1 MQETVS
7 YEMPDAGKPHV
18 RFDEG
23 DSASAKPRQRS
34 LLYKKAFVGL
44 WVFGTALVLN
54 ADVVREALPDA
65 VTKPYVFKA
74 EPNAFAG
81 QPDARSF
88 GFPFDG
94 ARLFADVT
102 NSGAY
107 GALHL
112 TVRATDPDTR
122 AVEVSLVQSDG
133 VTWGLTGL
141 PIGPDWQEI
150 VLPCHLMRPF
160 THWPGH
166 PRVAPDA
173 RPDFRLIKKVGF
185 CFGKWLCPDTLA
197 KPHGFEIRSVKFVV
211 KDPPAQLAEDK
222 VPLVMF
228 DSDHS
233 LDEFPRYAR
242 ETDDSGRFRRAI
254 AATPSGVLTV
264 PRGTYRIASPVRVT
278 NGCSIQMNK
287 NAKLV
292 AVQEMDYVLEVD
304 GSGVALHD
312 YNRFVKGGCIDG
324 AGLASCMRLAGF
336 VHFTLKDATFLNG
349 RAYGLR
355 VDGGCELIANN
366 LYFKCVIPGLAG
378 NSGVYLNGG
387 DSHYTDCV
395 VVDYTI
401 GFNVASGGSNRL
413 TRCHVW
419 GGPLPP
425 VKPGEPCEML
435 KDSINFR
442 IAASS
447 TILRDCY
454 ADTGKIGYEVGGW
467 DTRLLGCSYF
477 NNKGFRL
484 DGITIIKHLRGRL
497 LVADGGFVKTTP
509 NVTVYDGCGE
519 VEWFNMSYSGF
530 GPQDDCPGALKF
542 QRKSATDQKALKLAE

>member
-1 MQETVS
+1 MV
-7 YEMPDAGKPHV
+7 
-18 RFDEG
+18 EG
-23 DSASAKPRQRS
+23 ECRM
-34 LLYKKAFVGL
+34 KANKAMIG
-44 WVFGTALVLN
+44 FGVLGMALMLC
-54 ADVVREALPDA
+54 ADVAREVLPDTEA
-65 VTKPYVFKA
+65 RPYVFKA

-81 QPDARSF
+81 KPDARAFS
-88 GFPFDG
+88 FPFDG

-102 NSGAY
+102 NSGTY

-112 TVRATDPDTR
+112 TIRATEPDTQ
-122 AVEVSLVQSDG
+122 AVEVSLKQSDG
-133 VTWGLTGL
+133 VTWGLTNL

-150 VLPCHLMRPF
+150 VLPSHLMRPF
-160 THWPGH
+160 THWPSH
-166 PRVAPDA
+166 PRMAPDA
-173 RPDFRLIKKVGF
+173 RPDFRLINEVRF

-197 KPHGFEIRSVKFVV
+197 KPHGFEISSIKLVV
-211 KDPPAQLAEDK
+211 TEPPAQVADDK
-222 VPLVMF
+222 VPVVTF

-233 LDEFPRYAR
+233 LDEFPRYTN

-254 AATPSGVLTV
+254 AATPSGTLTV
-264 PRGTYRIASPVRVT
+264 PRGIYRIASTVRIA
-278 NGCSIQMNK
+278 NGCSLQMNK

-292 AVQEMDYVLEVD
+292 AVKEMDYVLEIN
-304 GSGVALHD
+304 GSGGVMHD
-312 YNRFVKGGCIDG
+312 YNRFVAGGCIDG

-336 VHFTLKDATFLNG
+336 AHFTLKDTTFLNG

-355 VDGGCELIANN
+355 VDGGYELIANN

-378 NSGVYLNGG
+378 NSGVYINGG

-401 GFNVASGGSNRL
+401 GFNMAKGGSNRL

-425 VKPGEPCEML
+425 VEQGEPREML
-435 KDSINFR
+435 KDSINFL
-442 IAASS
+442 IGGSS
-447 TILRDCY
+447 SILRDCY
-454 ADTGKIGYEVGGW
+454 ADTGKIGYKVTGW

-477 NNKGFRL
+477 NNKGFKL
-484 DGITIIKHLRGRL
+484 DGITIIKHEQGRL

-509 NVTVYDGCGE
+509 NVIVYDGCGE
-519 VEWFNMSYSGF
+519 VEWFNMLYSGF

-542 QRKSATDQKALKLAE
+542 QRKSATDQKELKLAE